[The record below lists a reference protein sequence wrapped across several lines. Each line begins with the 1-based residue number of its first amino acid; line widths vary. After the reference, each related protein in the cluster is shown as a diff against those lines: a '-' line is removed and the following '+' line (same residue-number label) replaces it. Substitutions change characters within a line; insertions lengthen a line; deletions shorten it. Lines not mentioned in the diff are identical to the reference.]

1 MRYILFSILLLASSV
16 SLKAQPSTYSLQEE
30 EIAVTALFD
39 SLKTARDDESRKAI
53 NSRIIA
59 WWEDVLQDEE
69 SFNYN
74 YSIIDKVGILK
85 SADEKVRIYNW
96 NVLYEGRKPV
106 YYAFIQ
112 YKNSKKDEIQVWFLE
127 DRSDDMKDADLKTL
141 GHEDWYGCLY
151 FDIILTKHKDETLY
165 TLLGWD
171 GNNALINRKMI
182 DILWFSPSGKPRFG
196 KSVFQL
202 EDPETSSKRS
212 KKLKRMIFEYSARA
226 SMVLKYNAEK
236 EFIFYDHLAPID
248 PKYKDMR
255 QFYAPDMSQD
265 LLRFK
270 KGFWVLEPNA
280 DLRRNPPKKD
290 TKGKKEPDKKDL
302 INQPLEKF

>member
-1 MRYILFSILLLASSV
+1 MRYILFSILLLAGSS
-16 SLKAQPSTYSLQEE
+16 SLKAQTSTYSLQEE
-30 EIAVTALFD
+30 EMAITALFD

-53 NSRIIA
+53 NAKIIT

-112 YKNSKKDEIQVWFLE
+112 YKNSKKDEIQVWFLQ
-127 DRSDDMKDADLKTL
+127 DRSDEMKDADLKTL

-151 FDIILTKHKDETLY
+151 IDIIPTKYKDEMHY

-171 GNNALINRKMI
+171 GNNALVNRKMI

-196 KSVFQL
+196 KSIFRL
-202 EDPETSSKRS
+202 EDPETGSKRS

-270 KGFWVLEPNA
+270 KGFWVLESNA

-290 TKGKKEPDKKDL
+290 NKGKKEPDKKDL
-302 INQPLEKF
+302 INRPLEEF